1 MTSMQQMFFIFCV
14 LPGSIAMGSD
24 WTTEMCNSG
33 MCFNGEAECRE
44 SCDRLCRQQRAQ
56 GFCYFDNFLSRVFI
70 CWCSFDQSKSS
81 PTTTETTTTTAAA
94 TTSTEVST
102 ILSVLTRTDAEDCG
116 TTSCYFDIPSCDSA
130 CANRCQPELYSCDRQ
145 WHGRY
150 KCQCIQEVI
159 IQTL

>member
-1 MTSMQQMFFIFCV
+1 MISMQQMFFIFCV

-70 CWCSFDQSKSS
+70 CWCSFNQSKSL

-94 TTSTEVST
+94 ATEVST
-102 ILSVLTRTDAEDCG
+102 ILSVLTRTDRRATDLQLHEINLQDCMRL
-116 TTSCYFDIPSCDSA
+116 TSKMTSTSKIA
-130 CANRCQPELYSCDRQ
+130 
-145 WHGRY
+145 
-150 KCQCIQEVI
+150 
-159 IQTL
+159 

>member
-1 MTSMQQMFFIFCV
+1 
-14 LPGSIAMGSD
+14 MGSD

-81 PTTTETTTTTAAA
+81 PTTTETTTTTTTAAA
-94 TTSTEVST
+94 TSSTEVST
-102 ILSVLTRTDAEDCG
+102 ILSVLTRTGKTMLIDISNLNG
-116 TTSCYFDIPSCDSA
+116 GKLRRFLHFKGSISCKIASRYTRLST
-130 CANRCQPELYSCDRQ
+130 EL
-145 WHGRY
+145 HE
-150 KCQCIQEVI
+150 INV
-159 IQTL
+159 